1 LAFCHNDG
9 LAIVDRKPLNLFFR
23 LRPQSRWRRLVDRIG
38 DDPAIGFNRRKME
51 ADELVPLATHCLL
64 GRVPAAINERA
75 TAAAR
80 VPSKLAYSVGEV
92 SKLVGISRSAIY
104 LALRAKELR
113 AVKCGRKMLVL
124 ARDLNEWLEKLPTK
138 T

>member
-1 LAFCHNDG
+1 MVS
-9 LAIVDRKPLNLFFR
+9 AIACLRDLIDPL
-23 LRPQSRWRRLVDRIG
+23 RRTAEVL
-38 DDPAIGFNRRKME
+38 E
-51 ADELVPLATHCLL
+51 QLVPVASHCLL

-113 AVKCGRKMLVL
+113 AVKSGRKTLGL
-124 ARDLNEWLEKLPTK
+124 AKDRNEWLEKLPAK
-138 T
+138 TWSLRLRGGEILERA

>member
-1 LAFCHNDG
+1 MINAVVCMRDLIDQ
-9 LAIVDRKPLNLFFR
+9 
-23 LRPQSRWRRLVDRIG
+23 LRRTADVL
-38 DDPAIGFNRRKME
+38 
-51 ADELVPLATHCLL
+51 DELVPLPTHCLL

-124 ARDLNEWLEKLPTK
+124 ARDLNEWLEKLPAK